1 MRVTFTLVSRERE
14 KRGNGVKAKNPS
26 ERENRLL
33 SRDNKCEG
41 KKPKRKR
48 EQTVVER

>member
-33 SRDNKCEG
+33 SRDNKRVDIDTTHG
-41 KKPKRKR
+41 HG
-48 EQTVVER
+48 